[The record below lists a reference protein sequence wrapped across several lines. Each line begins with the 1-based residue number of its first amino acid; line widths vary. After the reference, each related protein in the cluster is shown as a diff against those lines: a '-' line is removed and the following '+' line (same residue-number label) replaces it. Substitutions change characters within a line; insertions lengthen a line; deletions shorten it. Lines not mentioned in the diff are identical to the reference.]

1 MVSCIQSIA
10 TGIEGLDCSKSSP
23 YKLST
28 ASPIK
33 LYHERVSR
41 TGSVFPIFRGY
52 KLIDKPVQTLY
63 GLVLQ
68 SRPHS
73 IPVAIDCTLVHA
85 LLAPVHRRRD
95 YSHRRGRPHPCT
107 PPAPACACQAVAVP
121 GVYVVLPDRSRQVRF
136 CLRSLR
142 QNNTGVLYQIIS
154 LQIHIGTT
162 SIESLSYRFVHK
174 CIDNNT
180 YIHGTL

>member
-1 MVSCIQSIA
+1 MLAGRRIFPTSLWLTSRTKFVQSIA

-23 YKLST
+23 YKLCT

-52 KLIDKPVQTLY
+52 KLIDKPVQSLY

-73 IPVAIDCTLVHA
+73 IPVAIDCTNLYTT
-85 LLAPVHRRRD
+85 L
-95 YSHRRGRPHPCT
+95 YS
-107 PPAPACACQAVAVP
+107 
-121 GVYVVLPDRSRQVRF
+121 
-136 CLRSLR
+136 
-142 QNNTGVLYQIIS
+142 
-154 LQIHIGTT
+154 T
-162 SIESLSYRFVHK
+162 SILPLLLLQKKQAFLTLSRSETHLFQVDSGPKHVYFKLTGPVF
-174 CIDNNT
+174 
-180 YIHGTL
+180 